1 MPAHCVRTERFIA
14 LGTPMLRLH
23 CTHPINC
30 ALCPYTRF
38 VCFSG
43 LSLGAPLVVRTK
55 LDTCAPQRPRD
66 RIATLVRATSDRP
79 KGVSNSEKASIFS
92 GTPVI

>member
-1 MPAHCVRTERFIA
+1 MHELDRTERFIA

-23 CTHPINC
+23 CTHPINY
-30 ALCPYTRF
+30 ALCPYTGF

-43 LSLGAPLVVRTK
+43 MSVGARLVVCTK

-66 RIATLVRATSDRP
+66 RVAMLVRATSDRP

-92 GTPVI
+92 GAPVI